1 MAFQQVPGA
10 VCQEEPSCWDHPLS
24 LLSSEGS
31 QSPFMAALGLQ
42 QISNVLQVLF
52 QTIPSQGSIV

>member
-1 MAFQQVPGA
+1 MALQQVAAA
-10 VCQEEPSCWDHPLS
+10 VCQKESFLLDHPLS
-24 LLSSEGS
+24 LLSTEGS

-52 QTIPSQGSIV
+52 QTLPF